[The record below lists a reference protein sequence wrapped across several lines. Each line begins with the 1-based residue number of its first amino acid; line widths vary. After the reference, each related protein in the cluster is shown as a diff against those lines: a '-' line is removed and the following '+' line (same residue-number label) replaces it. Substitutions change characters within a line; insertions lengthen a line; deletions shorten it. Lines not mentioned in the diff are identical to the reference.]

1 MRADVYLCVNGFC
14 ESRQKAKYLIENGFV
29 TSDGK
34 LVKKASEQVDGK
46 CIVVTGTMK
55 YVGRGGF
62 KLEVALSAFGVDVSG
77 RVCVDIGASTGGFTD
92 CLLLN
97 GAKKVFC
104 IDSGSSQ
111 LHPSLVSDSRVVNIE
126 NFNARNLTSDVLCRK
141 ADIAVMDVS
150 FISQTLLYDAVN
162 GILSDDGVFLSLIKP
177 QFENDASALSKGGIV
192 KKRLYHERTL
202 DKIIA
207 VSYDAKLFCHG
218 IIVSPIKGGDGNIE
232 YLAIFKRQKSDK
244 IIDVKSIVTE
254 AFSK

>member
-1 MRADVYLCVNGFC
+1 MRADVYLCENGFC
-14 ESRQKAKYLIENGFV
+14 ESRQKAKYLIESGFV

-46 CIVVTGTMK
+46 HIAVTGTMK

-62 KLEVALSAFGVDVSG
+62 KLEAALSAFGVDVSG

-92 CLLLN
+92 CLLQY

-111 LHPSLVSDSRVVNIE
+111 LHPSLASDSRVVNIE
-126 NFNARNLTSDVLCRK
+126 NYNARNLTSDVCSK

-150 FISQTLLYDAVN
+150 FISQTLLYDAVKEV
-162 GILSDDGVFLSLIKP
+162 LAKDGVFLSLIKP

-202 DKIIA
+202 EKIITA
-207 VSYDAKLFCHG
+207 SYDAKLFCHG
-218 IIVSPIKGGDGNIE
+218 VIVSPIKGGDGNIE
-232 YLAIFKRQKSDK
+232 YIAIFKRKKCDNN
-244 IIDVKSIVTE
+244 IDVKSIVTE